1 MFQICPSEVELVL
14 RAHAGIDDCAVVGRQ
29 DHVTGEVPAAFVVK
43 NAQHPLLASAEVRQ
57 YVSGSNVKCL
67 KNETNWTFK
76 EKLQLSK
83 SCVVVCFS
91 SRKFPEVYVERFWD
105 ETFDNSGIENE
116 QIPK

>member
-67 KNETNWTFK
+67 KNETN
-76 EKLQLSK
+76 
-83 SCVVVCFS
+83 
-91 SRKFPEVYVERFWD
+91 
-105 ETFDNSGIENE
+105 
-116 QIPK
+116 